1 MFGKEFSKLILHV
14 YICKYLFYVV
24 RYVRILFCRV
34 LSASYQYFIFQ
45 RALQQALQRVLQQRA
60 KTLLKRLEFVPNG
73 YIGFQAYKRTSP
85 RVLNHP
91 RTYCF
96 ILKLLLYNL
105 YSICSFKHSFVS
117 QSAQIVVIFLRAQQV
132 SLRELNQIYIY
143 SRREFICA
151 VIFILHYI
159 QGLDS

>member
-1 MFGKEFSKLILHV
+1 MQIFVICDQICQNIVLQGSK
-14 YICKYLFYVV
+14 CKLPVFCLLV
-24 RYVRILFCRV
+24 RTIAGTVAV
-34 LSASYQYFIFQ
+34 
-45 RALQQALQRVLQQRA
+45 LQRVLQQRA

-132 SLRELNQIYIY
+132 SLRELIQIYIY

-151 VIFILHYI
+151 VIFILHHI